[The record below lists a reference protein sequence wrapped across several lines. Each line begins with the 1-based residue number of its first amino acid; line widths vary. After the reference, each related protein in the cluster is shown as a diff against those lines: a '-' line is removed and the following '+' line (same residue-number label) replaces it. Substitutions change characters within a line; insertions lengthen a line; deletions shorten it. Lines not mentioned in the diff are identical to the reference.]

1 MLNLHTTMTTTDDF
15 AEFITET
22 TYGDLS
28 EEVVDGTKKRILDSL
43 GIALGSVGAE
53 PVEIVRETV
62 SELDPDSGACS
73 IWGADGEESASPPE
87 ATMLNTSLIRY
98 LDYMDAILLP
108 GETPHPSDNIG
119 AAVATAEY
127 ADRSGEDL
135 IAGVALAY
143 EAHGEMAAK
152 APGRDIGWDHIQVT
166 FGSAAAASKLLGL
179 DYEQVRNAVGIATAA
194 SNPLRVTRTG
204 EISMWKGI
212 ASANLARNA
221 VYTAMLSKNGMEGPV
236 DAFEGQKG
244 WKEIVQGR
252 DFHVNFTP
260 GERVTQVMMKKYMA
274 GTHAQTAIEGLLE
287 VIERDDIDV
296 DAIEE
301 IRLETYESAKHVMG
315 GGEGDRHL
323 PKNREQADH
332 SIPYTLAAA
341 ALDGQLMKEQYE
353 QDRITSGDVQSL
365 MKKITIEEDPE
376 LSKLFDTGKQP
387 YNITVTMADG
397 SEHRVEK
404 TSFEGHPHTPMSWE
418 RLEEKFH
425 GISKDVYNM
434 ERRNEI
440 IEIIKNLEEYD
451 ARDLTAVL

>member
-1 MLNLHTTMTTTDDF
+1 MTTTNDF

-22 TYGDLS
+22 AYDDLS
-28 EEVVDGTKKRILDSL
+28 DEVVDETKKRILDSL

-53 PVEIVRETV
+53 PVEIVRDTV
-62 SELDPDSGACS
+62 HELDPEGGACS
-73 IWGADGEESASPPE
+73 IWGSNGTESASPPE
-87 ATMLNTSLIRY
+87 ATMMNTGLIRY
-98 LDYMDAILLP
+98 LDFMDAILLP

-127 ADRSGEDL
+127 ADRSGADL
-135 IAGVALAY
+135 VLGVALAY

-152 APGRDIGWDHIQVT
+152 APGRDIGWDHIHVT
-166 FGSAAAASKLLGL
+166 FGSVAAASKLLGL

-194 SNPLRVTRTG
+194 YNPLRVTRTG

-221 VYTAMLSKNGMEGPV
+221 VYTAMLAKNGMEGPT

-252 DFHVNFTP
+252 DFQVEFTP
-260 GERVTQVMMKKYMA
+260 GERVTEVMMKKYMA

-287 VIERDDIDV
+287 LIQRDDIEAG
-296 DAIEE
+296 AIDE
-301 IRLETYESAKHVMG
+301 IHLETYDSAKHVMG

-341 ALDGQLMKEQYE
+341 ALDGQLLKEQYE
-353 QDRITSGDVQSL
+353 SDRIVSDDVQEL
-365 MKKITIEEDPE
+365 MQTITVEEDPE
-376 LSKLFDTGKQP
+376 LTDLFNSGKQP
-387 YNITVTMADG
+387 YNITVATDDG
-397 SEHRVEK
+397 SKHRIEK

-425 GISKDVYNM
+425 GIAKDVYDV

-440 IEIIKNLEEYD
+440 VDIVKNLENHETS
-451 ARDLTAVL
+451 DLITVL

>member
-1 MLNLHTTMTTTDDF
+1 MTIINNF
-15 AEFITET
+15 AEFIMDT
-22 TYGDLS
+22 TYDDLS

-62 SELDPDSGACS
+62 SELDPEGGACS
-73 IWGADGEESASPPE
+73 IWGSDGAESASPPE

-108 GETPHPSDNIG
+108 GETPHPSDNVG
-119 AAVATAEY
+119 AAVATAEF

-135 IAGVALAY
+135 IVGVALAY
-143 EAHGEMAAK
+143 EAQGEMAAK
-152 APGRDIGWDHIQVT
+152 APGRDIGWDHIHVT
-166 FGSAAAASKLLGL
+166 FGSVAAASKLLGL
-179 DYEQVRNAVGIATAA
+179 DYEQIRNAIGIATAA

-221 VYTAMLSKNGMEGPV
+221 VYTTMLAKNGMKGPD

-244 WKEIVQGR
+244 WNEIVLGR
-252 DFHVNFTP
+252 DFQVEFTP
-260 GERVTQVMMKKYMA
+260 GHRVTQVMMKKYMA

-287 VIERDDIDV
+287 VIDRGDIDV
-296 DAIEE
+296 DAIER
-301 IRLETYESAKHVMG
+301 IHLKTYESAKHVMG

-341 ALDGQLMKEQYE
+341 ALDGQLMKEQYT
-353 QDRITSGDVQSL
+353 QDRIVSEDVQSL
-365 MKKITIEEDPE
+365 MQTVTIEEDPLLSE
-376 LSKLFDTGKQP
+376 LFEDGKQP
-387 YNITVTMADG
+387 YIITVVTTDG
-397 SEHRVEK
+397 GEHSIEK

-418 RLEEKFH
+418 SLENKFH
-425 GISKDVYNM
+425 SISKDVYD
-434 ERRNEI
+434 EGRRNKI
-440 IEIIKNLEEYD
+440 IEIVKNLETYD
-451 ARDLTAVL
+451 ARTLTAAL